1 MDDGFE
7 LLEQKIR
14 KAAELVESLRKR
26 NKALQSDL
34 GKAKAALREADK
46 KLSAEEKSRRGGEA
60 QTKELA
66 SIKTELGALRQERE
80 EVRLRIAKL
89 VEVLDG
95 LD

>member
-1 MDDGFE
+1 M
-7 LLEQKIR
+7 LESTLPMPHGSCEAIHKPGCSSVQG
-14 KAAELVESLRKR
+14 
-26 NKALQSDL
+26 DL
-34 GKAKAALREADK
+34 GKAKTALREADK

-80 EVRLRIAKL
+80 DVRLRIAKL